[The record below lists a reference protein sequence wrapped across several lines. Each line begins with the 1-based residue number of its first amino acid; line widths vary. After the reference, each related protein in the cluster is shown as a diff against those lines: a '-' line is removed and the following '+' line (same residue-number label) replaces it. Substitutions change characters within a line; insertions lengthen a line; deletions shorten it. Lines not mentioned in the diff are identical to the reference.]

1 MVTERLIDTLCVAL
15 ITGVTLLLQA
25 GVFAT
30 FFKETGTDTRALT
43 DVLTSAHFYIII
55 ICVLAVCVLAFFLI
69 RNVAVFAK
77 VRGILHNVWVGILSL
92 KDVKQMP
99 LFIFYTVAIWVC
111 YFLQFYVSF
120 FCFDFSDNLSIMAA
134 LVMFVV
140 GSIAVVVPTP
150 NGAGPWHFAVITMM
164 MLYGVGKEDAGI
176 FALLV
181 HGIQTFLLVYS
192 LTQVPRPSGHLKKI
206 QEFLLNFGKSIGV
219 ETFQDEAGNIIYRKP
234 ATPGMENRKKVIL
247 QSHMDMVA
255 EKNNDTEHDF
265 LKDPIQTYIDGEWV
279 KARGTTLGADNGI
292 GMAAAMA
299 VMIDD
304 SLVHGP
310 VEALFTVNEE
320 IGLEGA
326 QNLGKDMI
334 TGTMLLNLDSEDDG
348 EIFVG
353 CAGGIDT
360 TATFTYRRS
369 YTPENFKYMRVS
381 VTGLLGGHSGSDINL
396 GRANANKVIAR
407 FIWECSQSWDITV
420 CSFEGGNLRNAI
432 PREANAVFGIHS
444 DHKEAMMHHLNKYAA
459 EIRNEYSGV
468 EPSMDL
474 RIEEYDRPEFC
485 MDSETSIALIRAI
498 YSAPH
503 GVYSMSRD
511 IEGLVETSTNLA
523 SVKLVGDDKVVVT
536 TSQRSSVESRKND
549 MAGQVEAHFQL
560 AGAEVTH
567 SDGYP
572 GWAPNMNSEI
582 MKITAEAYDELFGK
596 KPAIK
601 AIHAGLECGLFLA
614 KYPNLD
620 MVSFGPTMT
629 GVHSP
634 DEKLYIPTVEKF
646 WQHLC
651 RVLEKVSA
659 L

>member
-1 MVTERLIDTLCVAL
+1 MEVKDLKPELIW
-15 ITGVTLLLQA
+15 
-25 GVFAT
+25 
-30 FFKETGTDTRALT
+30 K
-43 DVLTSAHFYIII
+43 
-55 ICVLAVCVLAFFLI
+55 
-69 RNVAVFAK
+69 
-77 VRGILHNVWVGILSL
+77 
-92 KDVKQMP
+92 
-99 LFIFYTVAIWVC
+99 
-111 YFLQFYVSF
+111 
-120 FCFDFSDNLSIMAA
+120 CFDE
-134 LVMFVV
+134 
-140 GSIAVVVPTP
+140 
-150 NGAGPWHFAVITMM
+150 IT
-164 MLYGVGKEDAGI
+164 KI
-176 FALLV
+176 
-181 HGIQTFLLVYS
+181 
-192 LTQVPRPSGHLKKI
+192 PRPSCHEEQI
-206 QEFLLNFGKSIGV
+206 RDFLLKFASDHDVAVRTDKV
-219 ETFQDEAGNIIYRKP
+219 GNVVMSKP
-234 ATPGMENRKKVIL
+234 ATPGHENAPTVIL

-265 LKDPIQTYIDGEWV
+265 LKDPIATYVDGDWV
-279 KARGTTLGADNGI
+279 KAKGTTLGADNGI

-299 VMIDD
+299 VMIDKT
-304 SLVHGP
+304 LVHGP

-334 TGTMLLNLDSEDDG
+334 TGSMLLNLDSEDDG

-369 YTPENFKYMRVS
+369 FTPENFKYMRVS
-381 VTGLLGGHSGSDINL
+381 VSGLLGGHSGSDINL
-396 GRANANKVIAR
+396 GRANANKLIAR

-432 PREANAVFGIHS
+432 PREAYAVFGIHS
-444 DHKEAMMHHLNKYAA
+444 DHKEALMHHLNKYAA
-459 EIRNEYSGV
+459 EIRNEYDGI
-468 EPSMDL
+468 EPSMDF
-474 RIEEYDRPEFC
+474 RIEETERPEYC
-485 MDSETSIALIRAI
+485 LDSATSIALIRAI

-523 SVKLVGDDKVVVT
+523 SVKHVGEDKIVVT

-572 GWAPNMNSEI
+572 GWAPNMNSAI
-582 MKITAEAYDELFGK
+582 MKITADAYEELFGV

-601 AIHAGLECGLFLA
+601 AIHAGLECGLFLS
-614 KYPNLD
+614 KYPRLD

-634 DEKLYIPTVEKF
+634 DEKLNIPTVEKF
-646 WQHLC
+646 WRHLC
-651 RVLEKVSA
+651 RVLEKVAA